1 MATVPLKKPIIVAVP
16 AGKKAGDTIKARSPT
31 GKEFTAVVPKMF
43 TEGMG
48 FYVTVDESAPGVPKA
63 KPLMRVFATPLP
75 HTTPISCVSVKVPNG
90 RKPGDKIGPY
100 ASPSGRTFTVKIPKG
115 FKQGEDVTV
124 TIQEDRKDT
133 QEATPLQK
141 GQFLEYVTVPAGKK
155 EKDFLG
161 PQLTPTC
168 HEFLAYV
175 PKGATPGTKIPY
187 LVLDKPPEGCTGCFQ
202 KICGFYS

>member
-1 MATVPLKKPIIVAVP
+1 MSAVPLKKPIIVAVP
-16 AGKKAGDTIKARSPT
+16 AGKKAGDTIKAKSPT
-31 GKEFTAVVPKMF
+31 GKVFTAVVPKMF

-63 KPLMRVFATPLP
+63 KALMRVVATPLP
-75 HTTPISCVSVKVPNG
+75 HSTPISCVSVKIPAGKN
-90 RKPGDKIGPY
+90 PGEKIGPY

-115 FKQGEDVTV
+115 FKAGEDVTV
-124 TIQEDRKDT
+124 TIQEDKREV
-133 QEATPLQK
+133 QEATPLKK

-155 EKDFLG
+155 EADFLG

-202 KICGFYS
+202 KIFGFYS